1 MRAFGSRRTTA
12 ATANARHSRVSCSLR
27 TKVSSSPSSAQLNA
41 SRPAEVV
48 FARVSAETCS
58 LCGRPLDAH
67 DRDVRFGLPDRIFEL
82 PEEKR
87 QLSWG
92 GQAMVAARGIGQ
104 FVRVLLPVRL
114 TGGYKIRFWRGVSVS
129 DHDAPDAPG
138 GCSAPAGKEMTLY

>member
-1 MRAFGSRRTTA
+1 MRAFGSRRTIA
-12 ATANARHSRVSCSLR
+12 ATANARPSRVSCSLR
-27 TKVSSSPSSAQLNA
+27 TKVSSSPSSAQLIA

-48 FARVSAETCS
+48 FARVGAETCS

-67 DRDVRFGLPDRIFEL
+67 DRDVRFGLPNRIFEL

-87 QLSWG
+87 QLSRG

-114 TGGYKIRFWRGVSVS
+114 TGGFRIPFFPRASWT
-129 DHDAPDAPG
+129 PDDGPPTRA
-138 GCSAPAGKEMTLY
+138 